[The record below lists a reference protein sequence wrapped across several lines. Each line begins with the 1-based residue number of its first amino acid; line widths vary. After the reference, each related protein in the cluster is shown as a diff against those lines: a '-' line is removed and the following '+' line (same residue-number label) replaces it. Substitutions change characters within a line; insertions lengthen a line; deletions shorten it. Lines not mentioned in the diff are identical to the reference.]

1 MDDLVKRK
9 KLRLDN
15 YDYST
20 AGAYFVTICTFNR
33 KPILSEIVKMASVG
47 DGALDVPQTKL
58 TQIGQIAEK
67 YLLSSENISGVKIDK
82 FVIMPEHIHLIIFL
96 DPDKYINQKNGTS
109 KAPSPTNEMLPHVIS
124 TFKRFCNKEI
134 GYNIF
139 QRSYIEHIIRDKEDY
154 IRRLKYIHQN
164 PLRRY
169 YADINDN
176 CLSHR

>member
-9 KLRLDN
+9 K
-15 YDYST
+15 
-20 AGAYFVTICTFNR
+20 
-33 KPILSEIVKMASVG
+33 
-47 DGALDVPQTKL
+47 QTKL
-58 TQIGQIAEK
+58 TQIGQIVEK

-96 DPDKYINQKNGTS
+96 APDKYINQKNGTS
-109 KAPSPTNEMLPHVIS
+109 LFVKQTVRLTPTNEMLPHVIS